1 MPSDCYVYL
10 FAHRSRCVFTFFSEC
25 INDVDALQLLK
36 VATAATATTT
46 AATAALPSTT
56 THSKY
61 EKLT

>member
-1 MPSDCYVYL
+1 MPSDWYVYL

-36 VATAATATTT
+36 VATAT